1 MNNMLSKRKGRFS
14 TVIIILFLAAFQLS
28 ASAGATQKSEK
39 GLTAKH
45 IVPEKEIQA
54 SAVAFSAER
63 NARVD
68 KVARLLDSEAA
79 RKQLAQWGI
88 KVDQAKS
95 AISRLDNAELEYL
108 AAQADNVMGD
118 LQGGSSPWLLAGI
131 ASAVVLALVVILL
144 LAGAKPPL
152 YF

>member
-1 MNNMLSKRKGRFS
+1 MNNILSKRKGRFS
-14 TVIIILFLAAFQLS
+14 TVIIILILAAFQLS

-39 GLTAKH
+39 SLTAKH
-45 IVPEKEIQA
+45 IVTEKEIRA

-88 KVDQAKS
+88 KADQAKS
-95 AISRLDNAELEYL
+95 VISRLDNKELEYL

-118 LQGGSSPWLLAGI
+118 LQGGRLKGWMVIAGAFLLPFIIAGI
-131 ASAVVLALVVILL
+131 ILL
-144 LAGAKPPL
+144 TGAGK
-152 YF
+152 